1 MTAIV
6 PPKVQVFRSDQPD
19 HSHLPQVPLRMI
31 VAGPSGCGKTM
42 MIISLITDLY
52 RRGGESV
59 FKRVYVW
66 SPSVHSDPCWE
77 PVKQF
82 VEKKLKVPP
91 EEQWAWDHYDP
102 AAMLEVI
109 EQQRKV
115 IALAKE
121 RGHKKLFN
129 ILLIVDDFADDPRM
143 SRQDRLLHSLYTRG
157 RHAFI
162 STIVATQKFRAL
174 SPVIRVNATALCVFR
189 LRSEQELM
197 AICEEISAVYPKDT
211 VIALIRH
218 ATEEPYSFLYVNLAA
233 KRPEEMFWL
242 RFERRL
248 VPTAKDHHRGKADDS
263 DA

>member
-6 PPKVQVFRSDQPD
+6 PPKVQVYRSDQPD
-19 HSHLPQVPLRMI
+19 HAHLPQLPLRMI

-42 MIISLITDLY
+42 MVITLITDLY

-66 SPSVHSDPCWE
+66 SPS
-77 PVKQF
+77 
-82 VEKKLKVPP
+82 
-91 EEQWAWDHYDP
+91 
-102 AAMLEVI
+102 
-109 EQQRKV
+109 
-115 IALAKE
+115 AKE
-121 RGHKKLFN
+121 RGHNKLFN
-129 ILLIVDDFADDPRM
+129 ILLVVDDFADDPGM

-189 LRSEQELM
+189 LRSEQEVM

-233 KRPEEMFWL
+233 KRPQEMFWL

-248 VPTAKDHHRGKADDS
+248 VPSATVEDHHRGALRADSHDS
-263 DA
+263 